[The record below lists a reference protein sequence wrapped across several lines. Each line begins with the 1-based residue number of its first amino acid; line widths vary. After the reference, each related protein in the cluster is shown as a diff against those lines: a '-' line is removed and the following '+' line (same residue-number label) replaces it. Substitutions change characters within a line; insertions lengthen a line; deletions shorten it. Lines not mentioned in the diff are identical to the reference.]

1 MRKYILPFLAGVF
14 PYLLVLVFLYLM
26 WFTPEVVYAAL
37 NLNFTGP
44 MLIFC
49 LILLLCPIL
58 GFVCLMT
65 GLLSTD
71 FSPSLLAKQNLA
83 VKLAHIPFYVV
94 LFLLVFLA
102 VPLFA
107 PVIFLLDLSVL
118 LLGSSFGIAAIIRA
132 RLNGLIS
139 TGQAVL
145 HIILHCIFVLD
156 VISAVLLWR
165 KLNAATNHTSV
176 GNGH

>member
-26 WFTPEVVYAAL
+26 WFSPEVVYTAL
-37 NLNFTGP
+37 NVASPSVTYY
-44 MLIFC
+44 
-49 LILLLCPIL
+49 LILFLCPIL

-65 GLLSTD
+65 GLLSANLA
-71 FSPSLLAKQNLA
+71 PSLPAKWNLT
-83 VKLAHIPFYVV
+83 VKLVHIPFYVV
-94 LFLLVFLA
+94 VFLLAFLAMPLFSRYFFQLNISLLFL
-102 VPLFA
+102 
-107 PVIFLLDLSVL
+107 S
-118 LLGSSFGIAAIIRA
+118 SSFGIAAIIRA

-165 KLNAATNHTSV
+165 KLNAATNHTST